1 MIELSKM
8 TRARILAALPFLW
21 LAIAALACSQGTNP
35 VVYVTATPFIAP
47 GSEPTLPNP
56 FKPTPTPS
64 GPTATA
70 IRPTPNPTFPPLNVT
85 SKYTVQA
92 GDTLALI
99 AQLYGVSVDQI
110 LVLNPGVTATSIL
123 NVGRILTAP

>member
-1 MIELSKM
+1 M
-8 TRARILAALPFLW
+8 TRARILAALPFVW
-21 LAIAALACSQGTNP
+21 LAVAALACSQGTNP
-35 VVYVTATPFIAP
+35 VVYVTATPFIVI
-47 GSEPTLPNP
+47 GGEPTLPNP

-64 GPTATA
+64 GPTATP
-70 IRPTPNPTFPPLNVT
+70 IRPTPNPTYPPRNTT

-99 AQLYGVSVDQI
+99 AQLYGVTVDQI

-123 NVGRILTAP
+123 NVGQVLTLP